1 MVLKTGNEDM
11 EKIHLHSQ
19 TREKAV
25 IAAVKVVV
33 DIISEGDQ
41 DAEQMIFRQI
51 QNTLG
56 VSGAG
61 RKGDFAARRVFT
73 SAIKIK

>member
-41 DAEQMIFRQI
+41 DAEHISSKYVIDILQEAI
-51 QNTLG
+51 
-56 VSGAG
+56 
-61 RKGDFAARRVFT
+61 RRVQMK
-73 SAIKIK
+73 AELLPIKDFLAMQK

>member
-1 MVLKTGNEDM
+1 MYRMD
-11 EKIHLHSQ
+11 
-19 TREKAV
+19 
-25 IAAVKVVV
+25 VVQRKQNV
-33 DIISEGDQ
+33 FIFILNLCYCGSFGDVRGKRKLI
-41 DAEQMIFRQI
+41 QMIFRQI

-61 RKGDFAARRVFT
+61 RKGDFAASRVFT

>member
-1 MVLKTGNEDM
+1 MLSRENRTFLFLSWISAIAVPLVMSE
-11 EKIHLHSQ
+11 EKRKLI
-19 TREKAV
+19 
-25 IAAVKVVV
+25 
-33 DIISEGDQ
+33 
-41 DAEQMIFRQI
+41 QMIFRQI

-61 RKGDFAARRVFT
+61 RKGDFAASRVFT

>member
-41 DAEQMIFRQI
+41 DAEPISEMTFDTNFILPTKEVK
-51 QNTLG
+51 QNGTK
-56 VSGAG
+56 SNE
-61 RKGDFAARRVFT
+61 
-73 SAIKIK
+73 SCQ